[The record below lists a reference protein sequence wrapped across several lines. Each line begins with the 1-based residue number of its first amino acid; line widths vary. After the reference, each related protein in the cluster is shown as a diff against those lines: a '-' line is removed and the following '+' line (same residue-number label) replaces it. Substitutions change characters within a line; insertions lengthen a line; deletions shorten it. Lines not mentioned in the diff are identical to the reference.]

1 MVSMLGG
8 SWDHGIMLES
18 PRLVS
23 VLGGSWHLG
32 IMGSGDK
39 NSSFSYLFQS
49 RTQNPLALW
58 SADGHNSG
66 GIEKKKI
73 FFVIGCST

>member
-1 MVSMLGG
+1 
-8 SWDHGIMLES
+8 
-18 PRLVS
+18 
-23 VLGGSWHLG
+23 
-32 IMGSGDK
+32 MGSGDK

-66 GIEKKKI
+66 GIEKKKDL
-73 FFVIGCST
+73 FFDWLFNITAVRGHKSIAIPDFWYEKFHSLKVFPSG